1 MSESGVM
8 LVLGY
13 RPFLEPVS
21 VDGWWPLLLLPVVLA
36 MATAYKTL
44 RVGGLRSLAGEV
56 AALTGQVVGLLV
68 LIAVVLWWL
77 TR

>member
-1 MSESGVM
+1 MM

-21 VDGWWPLLLLPVVLA
+21 VEGWWPLLLLPVVVA
-36 MATAYKTL
+36 MAVVYKTL
-44 RVGGLRSLAGEV
+44 RVERLGSLPAEAASLA
-56 AALTGQVVGLLV
+56 GQVVGLLG
-68 LIAVVLWWL
+68 LIAGVLWLL